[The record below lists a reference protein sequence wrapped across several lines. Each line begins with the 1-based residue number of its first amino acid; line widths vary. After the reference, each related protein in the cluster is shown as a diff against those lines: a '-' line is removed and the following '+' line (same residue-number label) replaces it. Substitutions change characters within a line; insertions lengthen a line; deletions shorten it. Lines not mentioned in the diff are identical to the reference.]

1 MRSDDLLDIIGE
13 VDDGMIVAAKNN
25 RRNRKSVWIRF
36 GAVAASFVFVFAVGV
51 IGIYSHERI
60 TEKEVK
66 SKLEDNGISAE
77 SVKIEKN
84 SFAEELE
91 RSLRFD
97 CFDMR
102 FDIVSGKIIT
112 LVITVEGEDKCSLN
126 DHIMLAR
133 LYDIIYYN
141 DYHKYAD
148 AVKIRVVNSNGKEIY
163 SYLISGLGDFG
174 KPEKNTAFDIG
185 AATKELTDTLTAKFK
200 DYGLTFEETAINET
214 EYGNRVYIRI
224 SCSVNMAETV
234 NEEVDGLVRIFF
246 RDEASVNG
254 ITIELCDEN
263 GNTFSHMVANFDS
276 GVTLGWMTPEVA
288 AQYGPPTD

>member
-1 MRSDDLLDIIGE
+1 MKKGKALIIIISALLICSI
-13 VDDGMIVAAKNN
+13 
-25 RRNRKSVWIRF
+25 
-36 GAVAASFVFVFAVGV
+36 AVV
-51 IGIYSHERI
+51 GIYSHERI

-66 SKLEDNGISAE
+66 SKLENNGISPE
-77 SVKIEKN
+77 SVTIEDNGYADEVNQALKEAGIDARFEKN
-84 SFAEELE
+84 
-91 RSLRFD
+91 
-97 CFDMR
+97 
-102 FDIVSGKIIT
+102 SGKIIT
-112 LVITVEGEDKCSLN
+112 IVLNGEGEDKCSLN

-141 DYHKYAD
+141 DYHKYDD

-224 SCSVNMAETV
+224 SCPVNMAETV

-288 AQYGPPTD
+288 AQYGPQTD